1 MEQPLVGIIMGSDSD
16 LEVMSEAAQ
25 TLERL
30 GVPFEVSIVSAHRT
44 PVQAEE
50 YAAQAEDRGLRVI
63 IAAAGGAA
71 HLAGV
76 AAAWTTLPV
85 LGVPIRTS
93 TMGGLDSLL
102 SMVQMPSGVPV
113 GVVSINGAKNAAIL
127 AAQIVALRDA
137 RVAQGLKEMKR
148 RQADEVNAK
157 AARLAEIG
165 IKGYLEGMKKQ

>member
-16 LEVMSEAAQ
+16 LAIMSEAAQ
-25 TLERL
+25 TLEKL
-30 GVPFEVSIVSAHRT
+30 EVPFEVSIISAHRT

-50 YAAQAEDRGLRVI
+50 YAAQAEKRGLRVI

-76 AAAWTTLPV
+76 VAAWTTLPV
-85 LGVPIRTS
+85 IGVPIKTS
-93 TMGGLDSLL
+93 ALGGLDSLL

-113 GVVSINGAKNAAIL
+113 GVVSINGSKNAAIL
-127 AAQIVALRDA
+127 AAQIIALGDPRLSDE
-137 RVAQGLKEMKR
+137 LKEMKQ

-165 IKGYLEGMKKQ
+165 IKGYLEGMNK